1 MSDTDA
7 PPQSAAAPADPPAPT
22 PIPAKKRG
30 RWRRRVLATLIVI
43 AALVLVLRVLIAV
56 AFPLV
61 LDRVVA
67 FYNLSCT
74 YDRVNLSMLDGNLNL
89 YNLTIRPKEGGEE
102 IAHADYVFGN
112 ISPLELLR
120 GRLFVYRLETDG
132 INLNIDRT
140 ADGRVPLID
149 RLFPPTTVS
158 KTTATPIQP
167 RTLDLQAPLHVEAFR
182 LSYTNLTI
190 NDQSVSPP
198 LQTQVQV
205 NLRVSDLGSTRRP
218 TSFDLSV
225 SADKLLDELRVSG
238 QAKAN
243 AQSLDAN
250 MQVQVRGLRP
260 GPAAGYL
267 APFGIRPVCDQIAMQ
282 MQATVNAKPSA
293 TVPGAA
299 TGTLSIDDLGV
310 GADNQQAV
318 AIDHL
323 QFDIDSIDTTAAH
336 IAQVVLDGAKLHTT
350 RSAQGAPGVCGFELT
365 SAPPSKS
372 APATPSATQPT
383 TPSPVPA
390 YGLSIAAV
398 RLKDC
403 RLDLADAAVSPPTV
417 LSVQLEE
424 LTAAAA
430 DPGKGPIAIAGR
442 LTVPGIIDQI
452 DIAGSTRPFDKTRT
466 ANLTVKATGLAPT
479 ALKPYVDALGLQS
492 QFKNGTFG
500 CELTAALKP
509 RPDGSLWAD
518 AHLTK
523 LVLADQEELFGLSDV
538 DIAGFTADARRV
550 RLDSVEITGPTL
562 LIRRD
567 ADGAVSVAGFK
578 TKRVVT
584 ETPVNSASSLT
595 PGSTA
600 HGKSSGAK
608 LPNLEIGR
616 FIWKGARVALTDEA
630 VTPPQTISIDDLGVE
645 MRDLKLTADSTD
657 FSGNHGT
664 IKAWLAAPRFCNR
677 GTLDGTI
684 SSTRDTATFDLDVNG
699 SGVSPASLAPYLK
712 PLGVEP
718 LLENGHAKLHALVT
732 LAKTPGGLSTS
743 LKLTDAHL
751 ATDRGDLLGADS
763 LEVDGLQN
771 RSVDQIVID
780 HPRAEVERDAD
791 GNLIIAGIKLLKSTG
806 QAAAPMTTALP
817 TIRPP
822 TGKQPASPPSVMTLK
837 HLHIQDAVLSWTD
850 RAVKPAVQSALTST
864 IDLDHLT
871 LGRDAE
877 PATLRL
883 TAAIDGIIRQATIA
897 GTVTTDPAK
906 QGAQLD
912 VAANGITLGPL
923 IAYLPSG
930 VTGDLSE
937 GSLKLKLDAAV
948 ADNAAGGHSAKLILS
963 DLDYRDGDH
972 PLAKVGRFTLSARRI
987 DPAGNVIAIDEV
999 SSAGVEGTMAL
1010 GDNGTMRALGLSL
1023 GRAPASAAPK
1033 PATTEPAPVPIVAPA
1048 GATPTAAQLVSAANK
1063 PLPLIT
1069 VEKLDL
1075 NVKRWSVVDATRPG
1089 PGGAQ
1094 LEIDDLRLH
1103 NVNRIEWLGHNPDS
1117 KPPTQLELTTRVAPI
1132 ADHMAVEI
1140 KSAPFALQPWAAVD
1154 FSVSGIRGDGVTQL
1168 MPELK
1173 PQIDGSGMT
1182 DGVAA
1187 GHVGVA
1193 LKLERRVPTD
1203 FDLSRGYGVD
1213 FSLAKVEF
1221 RSSPTSPVLAGVE
1234 EVRSEGIRV
1243 RPEGKGVE
1251 VKSLEITRPAA
1262 FVVRDK
1268 EGIKALGL
1276 LLKSPP
1282 PTTRPASPTVA
1293 AAPAKASPAQPKPT
1307 SEIKIDR
1314 ILVDGLDVRVED
1326 RTTTPVTVIPLN
1338 GLDLEA
1344 RDLSSLAPY
1353 EDKPMR
1359 FNALLSAGKI
1369 QVGNGESPA
1378 DQRDLFSQISAAG
1391 RIGLYPELNGWAK
1404 TSVDGFELAGLTGEA
1419 KAQGVTLTKGTFDSD
1434 IDLHF
1439 EPRNIIDTRSKL
1451 VFTDLSLSEPPKGVI
1466 ERGLA
1471 LPAPLDVVIGALE
1484 DADGSITLPLS
1495 FQLKN
1500 LQPEG
1505 IGAAA
1510 SGAVLSVVTVAIAS
1524 APLKAAA
1531 DVGNLLGLGGAKNT
1545 KPEAPIV
1552 LTFDPGAV
1560 ALEPAQQVKLAE
1572 LAQRMIK
1579 DPKIIVTI
1587 SHELGE
1593 ADVAAA
1599 SDRANPP
1606 VEEAANLALELRAR
1620 KLALSQLR
1628 AQAAG
1633 EAEAQLAS
1641 FSSSDAEPALLRL
1654 RAIDRDLAATE
1665 NALDHVYELLRP
1677 GAQRQAL
1684 RRTRAT
1690 AIEFAAQRLAGVR
1703 ALLAADGVPDV
1714 DHRVKLMNPRYNPS
1728 DQPAGDASIQA
1739 IRTHG

>member
-1 MSDTDA
+1 M
-7 PPQSAAAPADPPAPT
+7 
-22 PIPAKKRG
+22 
-30 RWRRRVLATLIVI
+30 IVI
-43 AALVLVLRVLIAV
+43 AALVLVLRVLVAV

-61 LDRVVA
+61 LNRVVA

-74 YDRVNLSMLDGNLNL
+74 YDRVNLSMLDGDLNL

-132 INLNIDRT
+132 INLVIDRT

-158 KTTATPIQP
+158 KTTATPTQP

-205 NLRVSDLGSTRRP
+205 NVRVSDLGSTRGP

-225 SADKLLDELRVSG
+225 SADKLLDELRLSG
-238 QAKAN
+238 QAKAS

-282 MQATVNAKPSA
+282 MQATVKATPSA
-293 TVPGAA
+293 TVAGAA
-299 TGTLSIDDLGV
+299 TGTVSIDDLGV

-318 AIDHL
+318 AVKHL
-323 QFDIDSIDTTAAH
+323 QIDIDSIDTTAAH
-336 IAQVVLDGAKLHTT
+336 IAQVMLNGAKLHTT
-350 RSAQGAPGVCGFELT
+350 RSAQGAPGVCGFELST
-365 SAPPSKS
+365 AASSKS
-372 APATPSATQPT
+372 APVTATEQATPTN
-383 TPSPVPA
+383 VPA
-390 YGLSIAAV
+390 YGLSVAAV

-403 RLDLADAAVSPPTV
+403 RLDLVDAAVSPPTA
-417 LSVQLEE
+417 LSLQLEE

-430 DPGKGPIAIAGR
+430 NPGNGPIAIAGR
-442 LTVPGIIDQI
+442 LMVPGVIDQV

-479 ALKPYVDALGLQS
+479 ALKPYLDALGLES

-509 RPDGSLWAD
+509 QPDGSLSAD

-523 LVLADQEELFGLSDV
+523 LVLADEEELFGLNDV
-538 DIAGFTADARRV
+538 HIAGFSADARRV

-562 LIRRD
+562 LIHRD

-578 TKRVVT
+578 TKRVAT
-584 ETPVNSASSLT
+584 ETPANSAT
-595 PGSTA
+595 PPAAGSTTHPTSA
-600 HGKSSGAK
+600 SPK
-608 LPNLEIGR
+608 LPRLEIGR
-616 FIWKGARVALTDEA
+616 FAWNDVRVALTDEA
-630 VTPPQTISIDDLGVE
+630 VTPPQTISIEDLGVE
-645 MRDLKLTADSTD
+645 MRDLKLAADPTD

-664 IKAWLAAPRFCNR
+664 IKAWLAAPRFCDK

-684 SSTRDTATFDLDVNG
+684 SSTRDAARFDLDVNG

-712 PLGVEP
+712 PFGVEP
-718 LLENGHAKLHALVT
+718 LLENGHVKLHALVT
-732 LAKTPGGLSTS
+732 LAQTPGGVAAS

-751 ATDRGDLLGADS
+751 ASDQGDLLGADS

-771 RSVDQIVID
+771 LSVDQILMD

-806 QAAAPMTTALP
+806 QPAAPVTTALP
-817 TIRPP
+817 TTQPANA
-822 TGKQPASPPSVMTLK
+822 KQPASPPSVMTLK
-837 HLHIQDAVLSWTD
+837 HLHIQDAALSLTD
-850 RAVKPAVQSALTST
+850 RAVKPAVQTSLTST
-864 IDLDHLT
+864 VDLDHLT

-877 PATLRL
+877 PAALHV

-897 GTVTTDPAK
+897 GVVTTDPAK

-923 IAYLPSG
+923 AAYLPPG
-930 VTGDLSE
+930 VSGDLTD
-937 GSLKLKLDAAV
+937 GSVQLKIDAAV
-948 ADNAAGGHSAKLILS
+948 ADNPAGGHSAKIFLS
-963 DLDYRDGDH
+963 DLDYHDGAR
-972 PLAKVGRFTLSARRI
+972 PLAKVGQFTLSAPRI
-987 DPAGNVIAIDEV
+987 DPAGNVIAIDEI
-999 SSAGVEGTMAL
+999 SSAGVEGAMAL
-1010 GDNGTMRALGLSL
+1010 GDNGTMRALGVRL
-1023 GRAPASAAPK
+1023 GPAPASATPK
-1033 PATTEPAPVPIVAPA
+1033 RPTNEPAPIPISAPA
-1048 GATPTAAQLVSAANK
+1048 GVTPTAAQIVNAANK

-1075 NVKRWSVVDATRPG
+1075 NVKRWSVVDATRSG
-1089 PGGAQ
+1089 RGGTG
-1094 LEIDDLRLH
+1094 LEIDDLRFH
-1103 NVNRIEWLGHNPDS
+1103 NQNRIEWLGRNPDG
-1117 KPPTQLELTTRVAPI
+1117 KAPTQLELTTRIAPI
-1132 ADHMAVEI
+1132 ADHVAVEI
-1140 KSAPFALQPWAAVD
+1140 KTAPFALQPWAAVD
-1154 FSVSGIRGDGVTQL
+1154 FSATGIRGDGVTQL
-1168 MPELK
+1168 MPALK

-1182 DGVAA
+1182 DGSAA
-1187 GHVGVA
+1187 GHVGVG

-1221 RSSPTSPVLAGVE
+1221 RSSPNSPVLAGVD
-1234 EVRSEGIRV
+1234 EVRSEGIRI
-1243 RPEGKGVE
+1243 RPQGQGVE
-1251 VKSLEITRPAA
+1251 VKSLEITKPAA
-1262 FVVRDK
+1262 LVVRDK
-1268 EGIKALGL
+1268 DGIHAMGL

-1282 PTTRPASPTVA
+1282 PTTRPSTRAVA
-1293 AAPAKASPAQPKPT
+1293 ALPAKPTPPQPKPT

-1314 ILVDGLDVRVED
+1314 ILVDGLDVRIED
-1326 RTTTPVTVIPLN
+1326 RTTTPVTVVPLN

-1359 FNALLSAGKI
+1359 FSALLSAGKI
-1369 QVGNGESPA
+1369 QVGNGRSPA

-1391 RIGLYPELNGWAK
+1391 RIGLYPQLNGWAK
-1404 TSVDGFELAGLTGEA
+1404 TSVNGFELAGLTGEA

-1439 EPRNIIDTRSKL
+1439 EPGNVIDTRSKL

-1466 ERGLA
+1466 ERGLV
-1471 LPAPLDVVIGALE
+1471 LPAPLDVVIGVLE

-1531 DVGNLLGLGGAKNT
+1531 DIFGGDK
-1545 KPEAPIV
+1545 KIVPEAPII

-1560 ALEPAQQVKLAE
+1560 ALEPPQQAKLTE

-1593 ADVAAA
+1593 TDVTAA

-1641 FSSSDAEPALLRL
+1641 FTSSDAEPALQRL

-1665 NALDHVYELLRP
+1665 NALDHVYDLLRP

-1690 AIEFAAQRLAGVR
+1690 AIEIAAQRLAGVR

-1714 DHRVKLMNPRYNPS
+1714 DGRVKLMNPRYNPS
-1728 DQPAGDASIQA
+1728 DQPAGNATIQP